1 MDTGPIILEVDGLQ
15 KKFGGVS
22 AVTNL
27 SLCIRA
33 GKITGLIGPNGAGK
47 TTFFNIVTG
56 IYRPDSGR
64 IIFSSTRIDRLK
76 TYQIAQAGIART
88 FQSLNNFPRMTVFDN
103 VRAGLIA
110 QNLPLKEEEQKV
122 FEIIELLEIS
132 DLAYKNVGDITPVAR
147 RLVEVGR
154 ALVGNPKLVLFDEI
168 MAGFNDEEASKLI
181 AILVKYARNEVSM
194 CIIGHT
200 MKAIMTISD
209 EIIVMHQG
217 TKFEQGSPSEIQ
229 SSKAVQNIYLGGH
242 K

>member
-1 MDTGPIILEVDGLQ
+1 MDTGEVILEVDGLQ
-15 KKFGGVS
+15 KRFGGVS

-27 SLCIRA
+27 SLRIRA

-64 IIFSSTRIDRLK
+64 IIFSGKRIDRLR
-76 TYQIAQAGIART
+76 TYQIAQAGITRT
-88 FQSLNNFPRMTVFDN
+88 FQTLNNFPRMTVFDN
-103 VRAGLIA
+103 VRAGIIA
-110 QNLPLKEEEQKV
+110 QNLPIKEEEQRV
-122 FEIIELLEIS
+122 FEIIELLEIAN
-132 DLAYKNVGDITPVAR
+132 LAYKSVGDITPVAR

-181 AILVKYARNEVSM
+181 AILVKYARNDISM

-217 TKFEQGSPSEIQ
+217 TTFEQGSPSEIQ
-229 SSKAVQNIYLGGH
+229 SSTAVQNIYLGGH